1 MISARRLGEVRPNAL
16 SDVSNRHQNTKTER
30 CLDPKQEQQRNRQKW
45 VRDCGFVIPT
55 SYFEIFKYC
64 WMTTAVSPRV
74 SLPVSLEGKS
84 DCITSLLQNLRWLT
98 IALALSALAALTH
111 FWFLQG
117 DQPSSVSRSCMQ
129 HPICLMNAFCSVFA
143 HQYCVFFWFQHGHH
157 WAKSLSSVLLKYSGV
172 FWL

>member
-64 WMTTAVSPRV
+64 
-74 SLPVSLEGKS
+74 
-84 DCITSLLQNLRWLT
+84 
-98 IALALSALAALTH
+98 
-111 FWFLQG
+111 
-117 DQPSSVSRSCMQ
+117 
-129 HPICLMNAFCSVFA
+129 
-143 HQYCVFFWFQHGHH
+143 
-157 WAKSLSSVLLKYSGV
+157 
-172 FWL
+172 